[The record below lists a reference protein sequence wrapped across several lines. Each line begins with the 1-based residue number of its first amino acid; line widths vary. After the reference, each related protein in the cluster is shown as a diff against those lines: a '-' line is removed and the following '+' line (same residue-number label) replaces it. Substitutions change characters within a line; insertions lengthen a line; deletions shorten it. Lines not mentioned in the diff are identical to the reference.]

1 MQYSTTQVQY
11 GKSSNRRINDGN
23 GHLYVTDCILTSAC
37 VSEYKGKEIQGYE
50 QLGLDAEKRYGVLRP
65 REEIVK
71 AIDTYKGLPLLD
83 QHIAISPEE
92 PQKKLR
98 VGTAGTDAVMAGNDL
113 MNTIIVETKDA
124 IDAIEKADE
133 GDPKGKKCLSVG
145 YKYDIVKEDGTFEGK
160 KYQFKMTNIR
170 GNHVAL
176 VDMGRVDGAQIADSN
191 INIKNNYYKGLT
203 MKHGLIKTL
212 LNLIMDGK
220 ACDSEGLEK
229 EMKELKSKANDE
241 FEGGAE
247 EKKEM
252 LDSMEEKLTEMKKKE
267 AADKAAKDNEPEPKK
282 KAEDN
287 EPDEPKKKAEDN
299 EPDPK
304 KKEAEDRAIIAM
316 DEKKI
321 VEKAAQMAMDMMRA
335 NTEATALCERV
346 IGKLPEA
353 MLYDSAET
361 KINKTLK
368 IAQEGFDHSGKSI
381 DVKTAI
387 LETLANNKK
396 AVRDNTNYAQ
406 QFASDAASVVT
417 KSTNPLF
424 NLIKGVN

>member
-1 MQYSTTQVQY
+1 MQYSTNKVQY

-37 VSEYKGKEIQGYE
+37 VSEYLGEEISGYE
-50 QLGLDAEKRYGVLRP
+50 QLNLEPLKRYGVLRP
-65 REEIVK
+65 REEIEK

-83 QHIAISPEE
+83 KHIAVTAEI
-92 PQKKLR
+92 PQDKYWL
-98 VGTAGTDAVMAGNDL
+98 GAIGTDASMDGNDL
-113 MNTIIVETKDA
+113 LNTVIVWKQHA

-160 KYQFKMTNIR
+160 QYQFKMINIR

-176 VDMGRVDGAQIADSN
+176 VDTGRVDGAQVADSN
-191 INIKNNYYKGLT
+191 INIKNNYLKGLS
-203 MKHGLIKTL
+203 MKHTL
-212 LNLIMDGK
+212 LKTVFGWALDAKMS
-220 ACDSEGLEK
+220 DSSELEK
-229 EMKELKSKANDE
+229 EIKELKSKADDE
-241 FEGGAE
+241 FEGGKE

-267 AADKAAKDNEPEPKK
+267 AADNEPDPKK
-282 KAEDN
+282 PDAKDN
-287 EPDEPKKKAEDN
+287 EPDEPKKPKADDS

-304 KKEAEDRAIIAM
+304 KPAEDRAIIAM

-321 VEKAAQMAMDMMRA
+321 AERASQMAMDMMRA
-335 NTEATALCERV
+335 NTEVAALCERV
-346 IGKLPEA
+346 IGKLPES
-353 MLYDSAET
+353 MLYDSAEI

-368 IAQEGFDHSGKSI
+368 IAQEGFDYSGKSME
-381 DVKTAI
+381 VKTAI

-396 AVRDNTNYAQ
+396 VVRDNSNYAQ
-406 QFASDAASVVT
+406 QFASDNASVIN
-417 KSTNPLF
+417 KSTNPLL
-424 NLIKGVN
+424 NMIKGVN